1 MLLLLLSSFVD
12 SKSKQS
18 PTNSTIQNNGRLEK
32 GKLNVSITI
41 FSCFRIRMAQLF
53 PEMMFAFFI
62 TELSK
67 ILQLKQPT
75 LFAKRCTFCE

>member
-41 FSCFRIRMAQLF
+41 FSCLRIQMAQLF
-53 PEMMFAFFI
+53 SGNDVCFFYY
-62 TELSK
+62 
-67 ILQLKQPT
+67 
-75 LFAKRCTFCE
+75 